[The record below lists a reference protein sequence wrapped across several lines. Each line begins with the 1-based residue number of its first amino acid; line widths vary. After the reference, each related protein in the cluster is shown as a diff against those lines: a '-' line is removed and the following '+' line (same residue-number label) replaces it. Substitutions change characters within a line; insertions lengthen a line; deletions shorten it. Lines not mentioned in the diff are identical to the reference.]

1 MLFGDG
7 THSKG
12 DPNPMHLTF
21 TQKSA
26 CGEDGKSAKF
36 HTHQRP
42 SCLKKEMMMLAL
54 PCYIQKNYEK
64 KDDDKKEEG
73 ERRKTKKRK
82 REKDIYKKEREIKE
96 EREGAAR
103 WVLLF

>member
-12 DPNPMHLTF
+12 DPNPTHLTF

-64 KDDDKKEEG
+64 RMMIKKKEKEG
-73 ERRKTKKRK
+73 KLKKEKEKKIYIKKRGK
-82 REKDIYKKEREIKE
+82 
-96 EREGAAR
+96 
-103 WVLLF
+103 